1 MIETGIF
8 QSLERISQSI
18 GNIYLDVGDKFAKIF
33 RELESGFQRSN
44 FTLSHFEDEGAD
56 VPAVEQIAALT
67 RDAEAVVQDASRFF
81 LDMNQKDDALF
92 DSINQSIRSLH
103 ALESRIES
111 IREDSMEMEIIS
123 LNAMTIALK
132 AGSAGRAFSYI
143 TEELQKLSARTI
155 SYANELD
162 AHGRRMLDL
171 FAQFQVSVE
180 EVQEFQKEFFAGF
193 RSRLHE
199 SFESINR
206 GLNAVA
212 QRLNRTVEKARSV
225 SDPLFRINDEL
236 QLQDIIK
243 QSLDHVVLS
252 LKQLGDLDYFG
263 SDPLEQIGAAELLVD
278 LCIKLLNDIQSRING
293 SFEVFRQRYV
303 DLRAILE
310 SVEAERKSVA
320 LPAERP
326 EGRDLDLNAFFDES
340 VQSIRE
346 LLSRIDQAMVQKDN
360 IASQGRVVERELKLL
375 ENSIVRFY
383 EIVDRYYGIEVVSRI
398 EVAKQEVL
406 RDRSQTIMELA
417 KITDQIEHDVDAALS
432 DIKDSLKK
440 MSHTLR
446 AYKSEVEGQK
456 SEVGNIL
463 ATIQESQVQ
472 LVASKS
478 GLESSLGDF
487 SLYTDDFFSLLRESE
502 EKIEKLHREGLQIDD
517 LTSSL
522 KGIHSRVAAQ
532 KKDLMAKAGLEK
544 WDAGGEKLVE
554 LVSKF
559 TILTHKQLAA
569 DLTGFKA
576 ETGDREGA
584 LTLF

>member
-263 SDPLEQIGAAELLVD
+263 SDPLEQIGAAEILVD
-278 LCIKLLNDIQSRING
+278 LCIKLLDDIKSRING

-310 SVEAERKSVA
+310 SVEAER
-320 LPAERP
+320 
-326 EGRDLDLNAFFDES
+326 
-340 VQSIRE
+340 
-346 LLSRIDQAMVQKDN
+346 
-360 IASQGRVVERELKLL
+360 
-375 ENSIVRFY
+375 
-383 EIVDRYYGIEVVSRI
+383 
-398 EVAKQEVL
+398 
-406 RDRSQTIMELA
+406 
-417 KITDQIEHDVDAALS
+417 
-432 DIKDSLKK
+432 
-440 MSHTLR
+440 
-446 AYKSEVEGQK
+446 
-456 SEVGNIL
+456 
-463 ATIQESQVQ
+463 
-472 LVASKS
+472 
-478 GLESSLGDF
+478 
-487 SLYTDDFFSLLRESE
+487 
-502 EKIEKLHREGLQIDD
+502 
-517 LTSSL
+517 
-522 KGIHSRVAAQ
+522 
-532 KKDLMAKAGLEK
+532 
-544 WDAGGEKLVE
+544 
-554 LVSKF
+554 
-559 TILTHKQLAA
+559 
-569 DLTGFKA
+569 
-576 ETGDREGA
+576 
-584 LTLF
+584 

>member
-1 MIETGIF
+1 M
-8 QSLERISQSI
+8 
-18 GNIYLDVGDKFAKIF
+18 
-33 RELESGFQRSN
+33 
-44 FTLSHFEDEGAD
+44 
-56 VPAVEQIAALT
+56 
-67 RDAEAVVQDASRFF
+67 
-81 LDMNQKDDALF
+81 
-92 DSINQSIRSLH
+92 
-103 ALESRIES
+103 
-111 IREDSMEMEIIS
+111 
-123 LNAMTIALK
+123 
-132 AGSAGRAFSYI
+132 
-143 TEELQKLSARTI
+143 
-155 SYANELD
+155 
-162 AHGRRMLDL
+162 
-171 FAQFQVSVE
+171 
-180 EVQEFQKEFFAGF
+180 
-193 RSRLHE
+193 
-199 SFESINR
+199 
-206 GLNAVA
+206 
-212 QRLNRTVEKARSV
+212 
-225 SDPLFRINDEL
+225 
-236 QLQDIIK
+236 
-243 QSLDHVVLS
+243 
-252 LKQLGDLDYFG
+252 
-263 SDPLEQIGAAELLVD
+263 
-278 LCIKLLNDIQSRING
+278 
-293 SFEVFRQRYV
+293 
-303 DLRAILE
+303 
-310 SVEAERKSVA
+310 
-320 LPAERP
+320 
-326 EGRDLDLNAFFDES
+326 
-340 VQSIRE
+340 
-346 LLSRIDQAMVQKDN
+346 QKDN

-532 KKDLMAKAGLEK
+532 KKDLMAKSGLEK

-576 ETGDREGA
+576 ETGDREWA